1 MKRGYVLI
9 FKRADDLDGKGV
21 RWARSVECEEDELI
35 GAKEAEIMELEH
47 RTGVAWEC
55 VLVHQIPID
64 KEGQV
69 KLKL

>member
-9 FKRADDLDGKGV
+9 FKRADDLDGKCA
-21 RWARSVECEEDELI
+21 RWSRAVECEEDELL

-47 RTGVAWEC
+47 RTGAVWEC
-55 VLVHQIPID
+55 VLVHQIQND

-69 KLKL
+69 KL